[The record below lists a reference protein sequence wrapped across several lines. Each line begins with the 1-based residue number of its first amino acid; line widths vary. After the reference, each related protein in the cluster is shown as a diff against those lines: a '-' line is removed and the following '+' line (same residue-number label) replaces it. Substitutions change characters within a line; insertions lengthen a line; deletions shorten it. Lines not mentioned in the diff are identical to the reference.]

1 MYIVHKFRASAVKE
15 NLKKIKV
22 DDNLGIILSDGCRLS
37 ARTWMPENAYDSP
50 VPVILEYLPYR
61 KRDGTIAR
69 DELTHPY
76 FAKNGYASVRVDIR
90 GNGDSQGT
98 MADEYTP
105 QELSDAVEVI
115 NWLAKQPW
123 CSGTVGMMGISWGG
137 FNALQVAALQ
147 PKPLKA
153 IITLCSTVDRYAD
166 DIHYK
171 GGCLLNENLGWGSTM
186 WAYSSRPPDP
196 DLVGDSWRDMWRE
209 RLEAEPFLP
218 IEWLK
223 HQRRDDYWKH
233 GSVCEDYS
241 KIKAATLAI
250 GGWGDAYK
258 NTVSHLVENL
268 SCPVKGIVGPW
279 VHKYPHFAVPGPRI
293 DFLHEALRW
302 WDRWLKNKNT
312 GVEDDPAYTVYL
324 MDGVKPKTSY
334 KYRNGQWIS
343 FQDWPKQSS
352 NKTLYLN
359 DKSELAEEKTNINKM
374 ISSPQTCGLDSGE
387 YCAIWLGPE
396 LPGDQRIDDAQS
408 ACFTTGELSN
418 QLDIVGAPKV
428 KLKLKSSTYTAQIAV
443 RLNHIHPDGASTR
456 ITYGVFN
463 LGHVDGHDTPRRLQK
478 GETISIVF
486 DLDQI
491 AYRIFKGHK
500 IRLSISNSYW
510 PLLWPT
516 PDKSEIEIVEGSIE
530 IPVINGSIENTRNF
544 LPEKTDEPWKT
555 ETLREASNSRKITR
569 DIGSDGSILEIID
582 DFGLVRDLK
591 HDLEIGSIAREW
603 WSIHPDDP
611 LSAEGKTHWTEERS
625 RGAWKTRTETYAKM
639 NSDAENFYIYAK
651 LEAYE
656 NEILFFEK
664 EISETI
670 SRDSH

>member
-1 MYIVHKFRASAVKE
+1 MYFNKEFRASVMKE
-15 NLKKIKV
+15 NLRKIKV
-22 DDNLGIILSDGCRLS
+22 DDDLGIILSDGCRLS
-37 ARTWMPENAYDSP
+37 ARTWIPENADEFP
-50 VPVILEYLPYR
+50 VPAILEYLPYR
-61 KRDGTIAR
+61 KRDGTVAR

-76 FAKNGYASVRVDIR
+76 FAKRGYASVRVDIR
-90 GNGDSQGT
+90 GNGDSQGI
-98 MADEYTP
+98 MEDEYTT

-115 NWLAKQPW
+115 NWLAKQTW

-147 PKPLKA
+147 PEPLKA

-196 DLVGDSWRDMWRE
+196 ALVGEAWREMWLE
-209 RLEAEPFLP
+209 RLESEPFLP

-233 GSVCEDYS
+233 GSICEDYS

-302 WDRWLKNKNT
+302 WDRWLKNENT
-312 GVEDDPAYTVYL
+312 KVENDPAYTVYL
-324 MDGVKPKTSY
+324 MEGVKPKSSY
-334 KYRNGQWIS
+334 DYRKGHWVS
-343 FQDWPKQSS
+343 FDEWPNQPSIKP
-352 NKTLYLN
+352 LYLSTN
-359 DKSELAEEKTNINKM
+359 STLSDEKNFEKTI
-374 ISSPQTCGLDSGE
+374 ISSPQTCGLDGGE

-408 ACFTTGELSN
+408 VIFTTEQLGDE
-418 QLDIVGAPKV
+418 LDIVGAPEV
-428 KLKLKSSTYTAQIAV
+428 KLKLRSFTSTAQIAV

-463 LGHVDGHDTPRRLQK
+463 LGHVDGHDKPRKLKK
-478 GETISIVF
+478 GEAVALTF
-486 DLDQI
+486 NLDQI
-491 AYRIFKGHK
+491 AYRVSKGHK

-510 PLLWPT
+510 PLLWPM
-516 PDKSEIEIVEGSIE
+516 PDNGQIEIIEGSIE
-530 IPVINGSIENTRNF
+530 IPIIEGGSSDMRSF

-555 ETLREASNSRKITR
+555 ETIRKSSNIRKVTR
-569 DIGSDGSILEIID
+569 DIGSDQSILEIVD
-582 DFGLVRDLK
+582 DFGLVRDSA
-591 HDLEIGSIAREW
+591 HGLEIGSIAREW
-603 WSIHPDDP
+603 WTIHPSDP
-611 LSAEGKTHWTEERS
+611 LSAEGRTHWTEERN
-625 RGAWKTRTETYAKM
+625 RGDWRTRTETFATM
-639 NSDAENFYIYAK
+639 HSDADNFYIQAK

-656 NEILFFEK
+656 NETLLFEK
-664 EISETI
+664 KFSETI

>member
-1 MYIVHKFRASAVKE
+1 M
-15 NLKKIKV
+15 
-22 DDNLGIILSDGCRLS
+22 
-37 ARTWMPENAYDSP
+37 
-50 VPVILEYLPYR
+50 
-61 KRDGTIAR
+61 
-69 DELTHPY
+69 
-76 FAKNGYASVRVDIR
+76 
-90 GNGDSQGT
+90 
-98 MADEYTP
+98 
-105 QELSDAVEVI
+105 
-115 NWLAKQPW
+115 
-123 CSGTVGMMGISWGG
+123 
-137 FNALQVAALQ
+137 
-147 PKPLKA
+147 
-153 IITLCSTVDRYAD
+153 
-166 DIHYK
+166 
-171 GGCLLNENLGWGSTM
+171 
-186 WAYSSRPPDP
+186 
-196 DLVGDSWRDMWRE
+196 
-209 RLEAEPFLP
+209 
-218 IEWLK
+218 
-223 HQRRDDYWKH
+223 
-233 GSVCEDYS
+233 
-241 KIKAATLAI
+241 
-250 GGWGDAYK
+250 
-258 NTVSHLVENL
+258 

-334 KYRNGQWIS
+334 KYRNGHWIS

-428 KLKLKSSTYTAQIAV
+428 KLKLRSSTYTAQIAV

-463 LGHVDGHDTPRRLQK
+463 LGHVDGHDTPRRLKK

-516 PDKSEIEIVEGSIE
+516 PDKSEIEIVEGLS
-530 IPVINGSIENTRNF
+530 
-544 LPEKTDEPWKT
+544 L
-555 ETLREASNSRKITR
+555 
-569 DIGSDGSILEIID
+569 
-582 DFGLVRDLK
+582 
-591 HDLEIGSIAREW
+591 
-603 WSIHPDDP
+603 IH
-611 LSAEGKTHWTEERS
+611 
-625 RGAWKTRTETYAKM
+625 
-639 NSDAENFYIYAK
+639 I
-651 LEAYE
+651 
-656 NEILFFEK
+656 
-664 EISETI
+664 
-670 SRDSH
+670 